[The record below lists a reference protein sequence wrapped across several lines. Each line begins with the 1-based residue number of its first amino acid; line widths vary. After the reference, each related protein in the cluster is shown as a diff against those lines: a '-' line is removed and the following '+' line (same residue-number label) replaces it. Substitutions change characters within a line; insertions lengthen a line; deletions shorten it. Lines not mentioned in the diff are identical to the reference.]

1 MFRNYFISALRYL
14 VRYRSI
20 TIFNILGLSIGIA
33 VSVIIFLYVRFETS
47 FDDYHPDVDRVF
59 RVEKISNIYNE
70 IEKIASIP
78 VFISDEIARHEEVEV
93 MGRVGPW
100 RSNVVRYGE
109 TAYKEDGLFSAN
121 PGFFQIMGIEV
132 LEGDPVSGM
141 SRPYTV
147 VLTETLARK
156 YFGVQP
162 AIGEMI
168 QIDTSN
174 FEVVAIVK
182 DFPRNTHARLNLIFS
197 ESTLLTL
204 VDFPEEVRQGSHRP
218 TYIRLKTWA
227 EPDQYEE
234 RISNLAHEL
243 NPDIYIMRGEKMSC
257 FLRPIGDIHLNANQ
271 LKWDTDSGGNKVFLY
286 LVSVIGFLILVLTCL
301 NYMNLSTAQYSVRR
315 LEVGIRKTNGA
326 TRQKLIRQ
334 FLGES
339 VVITLI
345 SHVFGMFLVEASL
358 TLLNRIGGVSL
369 NIHYD
374 DPALILFLLGI
385 VVFIGI
391 LAGSYPAFFLSSF
404 KPVTVIKGFQGKHSR
419 GDRFRKVLVVG
430 QYVISIFL
438 IMATMIVFKQ
448 LIFMKNQ
455 PMGFHKE
462 AKLILE
468 FPENQVTPENY
479 RDIKE
484 EFGRHS
490 GILATTISSSVPGRW
505 RYWWRIWPTG
515 EEANKTRMMNCLQV
529 DYDFIPIYGLELVA
543 GQAFDPAL
551 ADSTNR
557 GYILNEAAV
566 NGYGWESLEEAL
578 TKTMGRYRAPIRGVF
593 RNYHFKGLQNAI
605 EPLGMFLIVE
615 DFRYITLVFDPLAV
629 DDVLSFAEHKFKE
642 LFPKGVF
649 DYFFLDEDFEHQYVQ
664 EKKISKLVFIFT
676 ILGILIASLGLIGMI
691 SFSLENRKQ
700 EVGIRKVNGARAKN
714 IYILLIR
721 NFSWQIGIAFV
732 IACPLAWLG
741 GKAWLND
748 FAYQTNL
755 SWWIFVSAGLL
766 AWFLA
771 IAAVSLKSLQ
781 AANENPLKA
790 LRYE

>member
-1 MFRNYFISALRYL
+1 MLRNYFISALRYL
-14 VRYRSI
+14 VRYRAI

-33 VSVIIFLYVRFETS
+33 VSVIIFLYVRFETTY
-47 FDDYHPDVDRVF
+47 DDYHPHADRVF

-78 VFISDEIARHEEVEV
+78 VFVSDEIAAYDEVEL
-93 MGRVGPW
+93 MGRIGPW
-100 RSNVVRYGE
+100 RSNVVRYGK
-109 TAYKEDGLFSAN
+109 TAFKEDGLFSAN
-121 PGFFQIMGIEV
+121 PGFFQVMGIDV
-132 LEGDPVSGM
+132 LDGDPVSGM
-141 SRPYTV
+141 SRPFTV

-156 YFGVQP
+156 YFGDQP

-168 QIDTSN
+168 LIDTSN

-182 DFPRNTHARLNLIFS
+182 DFPKNTHARLNLIFS
-197 ESTLLTL
+197 ESTLNTL
-204 VDFPEEVRQGSHRP
+204 VDFPEEVRQGRHLP
-218 TYIRLKTWA
+218 TYIRLKEWA
-227 EPDQYEE
+227 EPDQFEA
-234 RISNLAHEL
+234 RIRDLAHEL
-243 NPDIYIMRGEKMSC
+243 NPDIYIMRGEEMSC
-257 FLRPIGDIHLNANQ
+257 FLRPIRDIHLNANQ
-271 LKWDTDSGGNKVFLY
+271 LKWDTDPGGNKVFLY

-326 TRQKLIRQ
+326 TRRKLIGQ

-339 VVITLI
+339 VAITLI
-345 SHVFGMFLVEASL
+345 SHVFGMFLVEASQP
-358 TLLNRIGGVSL
+358 LLNRIGGVSL
-369 NIHYD
+369 DIHYD
-374 DPALILFLLGI
+374 DPALILFLMGI
-385 VVFIGI
+385 VVFIGV

-419 GDRFRKVLVVG
+419 GDLFRKVLVVG
-430 QYVISIFL
+430 QYAISIFL

-455 PMGFHKE
+455 PMGFQKDF
-462 AKLILE
+462 KLILE

-479 RDIKE
+479 MDIKE
-484 EFGRHS
+484 EFRGHAGVR
-490 GILATTISSSVPGRW
+490 ATTISSSVPGRW

-543 GQAFDPAL
+543 GNAFDPAL

-557 GYILNEAAV
+557 GWILNEAAV
-566 NGYGWESLEEAL
+566 SGYGWESFDEAMAS
-578 TKTMGRYRAPIRGVF
+578 TMGAYSSPVRGVF
-593 RNYHFKGLQNAI
+593 RNYHFKGLQNPI
-605 EPLGMFLIVE
+605 EPLGMFLIHE

-629 DDVLSFAEHKFKE
+629 DEVVHFAERKFRE
-642 LFPKGVF
+642 LFPGGVF
-649 DYFFLDEDFEHQYVQ
+649 DYFFLDEDFEHQYMQ

-714 IYILLIR
+714 IYFLLVR

-732 IACPLAWLG
+732 IACPIAWFG

-748 FAYQTNL
+748 FAYQTSL
-755 SWWIFVSAGLL
+755 SWWIFVSAGFL
-766 AWFLA
+766 AWILA

-781 AANENPLKA
+781 ASNQNPLES

>member
-33 VSVIIFLYVRFETS
+33 VSVVIFLYVRFETS
-47 FDDYHPDVDRVF
+47 YDDYHPDVERVF

-70 IEKIASIP
+70 VEKIASIP
-78 VFISDEIARHEEVEV
+78 VFISDEIARHEEVEI

-109 TAYKEDGLFSAN
+109 TAFKEDGLFSAN

-182 DFPRNTHARLNLIFS
+182 DFPKNTHARLNLIFS

-204 VDFPEEVRQGSHRP
+204 IDFPEEVRQGSHRP

-339 VVITLI
+339 VAITLI
-345 SHVFGMFLVEASL
+345 SHVFGMFLVEVSL
-358 TLLNRIGGVSL
+358 PLLNRIGGVSL
-369 NIHYD
+369 DIHYN

-404 KPVTVIKGFQGKHSR
+404 KPVTVIKGFQGKHNR

-438 IMATMIVFKQ
+438 IMATLIVFKQ

-455 PMGFHKE
+455 PMGFQKE

-468 FPENQVTPENY
+468 FPEYQVTPENY

-490 GILATTISSSVPGRW
+490 GVLATTISSSVPGRW

-515 EEANKTRMMNCLQV
+515 EEADKTRMMNCLQV

-543 GQAFDPAL
+543 GQAFDPEL

-566 NGYGWESLEEAL
+566 NGYGWESYEEAM
-578 TKTMGRYRAPIRGVF
+578 TKTMGNYRAPVKGVF
-593 RNYHFKGLQNAI
+593 KNYHFKGLQNAI
-605 EPLGMFLIVE
+605 EPLGMFLIQE

-629 DDVLSFAEHKFKE
+629 DDVVSFAELKFKE

-649 DYFFLDEDFEHQYVQ
+649 DYFFLDEDFEHQYMQ

-676 ILGILIASLGLIGMI
+676 ILGVLIASLGLIGMI

-714 IYILLIR
+714 IYLLLIR

-732 IACPLAWLG
+732 IACPIAWLG

-748 FAYQTNL
+748 FAFQTNL
-755 SWWIFVSAGLL
+755 SWWIFLSAGLL